1 MAGNAAP
8 VITKPVPMR
17 VAPLIVSAAVPEDV
31 NVMDLV
37 EVVCTV
43 TLPKAR
49 LAALTVSCGTGAA
62 VPMPLRG
69 TWMELPEEASLAMV
83 MLPAAAPVAVGSKL
97 T

>member
-1 MAGNAAP
+1 MTGFAGRLRSAS
-8 VITKPVPMR
+8 VR

-49 LAALTVSCGTGAA
+49 LPVLTVNCGTGAA
-62 VPMPLRG
+62 VPVPLRG
-69 TWMELPEEASLAMV
+69 TWMELPEEASLVMV